1 MGMFTTIA
9 AATVAIGGSVA
20 KGVIAGDAATTSAR
34 EAGRLNLEKDR
45 LEKEAVADLEQ
56 NFYDALRANTDVYDK
71 QLQTGNAMG
80 AQIIEAVQE
89 GDQRGVAAGAGKVKQ
104 VQDATLSATA
114 DKFAAEKSEI
124 DKLKAAA
131 GEASA
136 EEIAGLKD
144 DRAAAAGVQADALTQ
159 QASDLRGQATGAFID
174 AGVSALST
182 TASLMGKNAMGK
194 AAQELVDSGKY
205 STLSEATKSLGG
217 LDNKALRAIAKGG
230 EFIPKAASIV
240 APENPVVAP
249 ETQTVAPTPPANPI
263 FAPGF
268 MGNLMDTFK
277 DAAGDFGSKAGGM
290 YNNMLNYFNNGR

>member
-104 VQDATLSATA
+104 VQDATLGATA